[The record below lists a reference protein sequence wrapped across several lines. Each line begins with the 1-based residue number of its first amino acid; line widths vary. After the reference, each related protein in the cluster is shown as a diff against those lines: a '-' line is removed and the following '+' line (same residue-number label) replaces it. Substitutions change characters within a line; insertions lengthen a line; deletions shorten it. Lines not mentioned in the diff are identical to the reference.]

1 MSRGRKQPSP
11 AAPSP
16 QQAHRQ
22 PAFELRYTPD
32 AAADIKALD
41 GSVRNQQGK
50 VLEKKLAIDPEGYG
64 LPLRGSLAGYWKH
77 QFGNHRVV
85 YRIYSQH
92 HVVVVC
98 SVGVR
103 KQGDAEDI
111 YRHLEPVAKQAV
123 SPNNWRR
130 CRGICY
136 RRKGNLRGRLARAS
150 MLLAHVDCK
159 CIGP

>member
-1 MSRGRKQPSP
+1 MTKRRKQHSP
-11 AAPSP
+11 IVPLSEEARSKSP
-16 QQAHRQ
+16 
-22 PAFELRYTPD
+22 FELRYTPD

-41 GSVRNQQGK
+41 GSVRNRLRK

-85 YRIYSQH
+85 YRIYPQH
-92 HVVVVC
+92 RVVVVC

-111 YRHLEPVAKQAV
+111 YRQLESVAKT
-123 SPNNWRR
+123 
-130 CRGICY
+130 
-136 RRKGNLRGRLARAS
+136 GRLAEQLAS
-150 MLLAHVDCK
+150 VLRNLLPTK
-159 CIGP
+159 K

>member
-1 MSRGRKQPSP
+1 MSKRRKEPSP
-11 AAPSP
+11 AAPTP
-16 QQAHRQ
+16 DEPRAKL
-22 PAFELRYTPD
+22 PFELRYTSD

-41 GSVRNQQGK
+41 GSVRNQLRNI
-50 VLEKKLAIDPEGYG
+50 LEKKLAIDPEGYG

-85 YRIYSQH
+85 YLIYPQH

-111 YRHLEPVAKQAV
+111 YRQLESVAKT
-123 SPNNWRR
+123 
-130 CRGICY
+130 
-136 RRKGNLRGRLARAS
+136 GRLAEQLAAVLRN
-150 MLLAHVDCK
+150 LLPSNK
-159 CIGP
+159 

>member
-1 MSRGRKQPSP
+1 MSKGRKQPSL
-11 AAPSP
+11 AVPSP
-16 QQAHRQ
+16 EQAHPQ
-22 PAFELRYTPD
+22 STFELRYTAD

-41 GSVRNQQGK
+41 GSVRNQLRK
-50 VLEKKLAIDPEGYG
+50 VLEKKLAVDPEGYG

-85 YRIYSQH
+85 YRIYPQH

-111 YRHLEPVAKQAV
+111 YRQLESVA
-123 SPNNWRR
+123 RT
-130 CRGICY
+130 
-136 RRKGNLRGRLARAS
+136 GRLAEQLAS
-150 MLLAHVDCK
+150 VLRNHLPPK
-159 CIGP
+159 K